1 LAILLFWDEKVIEKI
16 IKLISDAK
24 DNTGGVKYLAEK
36 MGLKYSTLYS
46 LYSGRNNNPTIDT
59 VGRICDYFEVSLS
72 ELSREDSCNHIFE
85 RLEPQIAK
93 LAKCHIHKITV
104 INNDLISELPKNS
117 KLIFE
122 KYTPPLKNKFHY
134 LCETESGSVIHKKAI
149 ILNGTVYLNGEKNES
164 PIMQLKNV
172 EI

>member
-1 LAILLFWDEKVIEKI
+1 MAILLFWDEKVIEKI

-85 RLEPQIAK
+85 RLEPQIARVAE
-93 LAKCHIHKITV
+93 LNLHKV
-104 INNDLISELPKNS
+104 IVVNNGLIEHLPEES
-117 KLIFE
+117 QLIFE
-122 KYTPPLKNKFHY
+122 KFSEPLKEKNHY
-134 LCETESGSVIHKKAI
+134 LCRNKSGEVSFRKAEI
-149 ILNGTVYLNGEKNES
+149 NNGCLSLVRCNDEM
-164 PIMQLKNV
+164 PFMQLKDV
-172 EI
+172 RI

>member
-1 LAILLFWDEKVIEKI
+1 MIYRSFRPQYVINKI
-16 IKLISDAK
+16 INLIAEKK
-24 DNTGGVKYLAEK
+24 DDVGGVKWLAQE
-36 MGLKYSTLYS
+36 MDIKYSTLYS
-46 LYSGRNNNPTIDT
+46 LYSGRNDNPTIDT
-59 VGRICDYFEVSLS
+59 IRKICDYFDVSISDLS
-72 ELSREDSCNHIFE
+72 EDSEILCIFKS
-85 RLEPQIAK
+85 LDPQIAK
-93 LAKCHIHKITV
+93 LAKCHIHKITL
-104 INNDLISELPKNS
+104 INNDLISELPKSS

-149 ILNGTVYLNGEKNES
+149 ILNGTVYLNGETNES